1 LNKMYRKMKKGV
13 KNVGKKERP
22 TEGMRLAQAW
32 VPDQPYERLF
42 PLDEA
47 LEKGTIFPGLY
58 QPYKPKK

>member
-1 LNKMYRKMKKGV
+1 V

-22 TEGMRLAQAW
+22 MEGIRLAQAW

-47 LEKGTIFPGLY
+47 LMKGTIFPGLY